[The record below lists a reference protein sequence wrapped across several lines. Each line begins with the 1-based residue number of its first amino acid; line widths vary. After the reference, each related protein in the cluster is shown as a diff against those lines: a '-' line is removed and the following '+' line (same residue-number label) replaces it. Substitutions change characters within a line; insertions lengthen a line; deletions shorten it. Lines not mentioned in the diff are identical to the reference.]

1 MTCVL
6 TDKITK
12 KKFLVSQE
20 MPANKPKVFHFK
32 KLDPDRR
39 YLITFEGIKNPEE
52 RAGTLTTLPS
62 KISKI
67 GKPRTFRREISVANY
82 CFRLRCC
89 FLRPP

>member
-1 MTCVL
+1 
-6 TDKITK
+6 
-12 KKFLVSQE
+12 

-52 RAGTLTTLPS
+52 RAGTLTTLPA

-67 GKPRTFRREISVANY
+67 GKKISQVKHQYVFLTHPLKILSLFRATVQNG
-82 CFRLRCC
+82 
-89 FLRPP
+89 